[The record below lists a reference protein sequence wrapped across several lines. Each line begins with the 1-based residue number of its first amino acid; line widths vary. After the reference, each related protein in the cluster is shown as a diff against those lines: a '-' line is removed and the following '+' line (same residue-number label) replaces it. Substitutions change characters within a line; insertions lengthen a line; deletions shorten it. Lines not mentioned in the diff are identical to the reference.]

1 MTKGCPRENLKQEDH
16 VPMQQLTIRMPD
28 EYLAGI
34 EKIAT
39 STGLKKSDITR
50 MAIKK
55 YIEDYTTEKEIN
67 QYDRAKDLIGVVA
80 SGISDIGKNHRN
92 YLIQKIKGN
101 K

>member
-1 MTKGCPRENLKQEDH
+1 
-16 VPMQQLTIRMPD
+16 MQQLTIRVPD

-39 STGLKKSDITR
+39 LTGLKKSDITR

-55 YIEDYTTEKEIN
+55 YIDEHVPKAEISK
-67 QYDRAKDLIGVVA
+67 YGKAKDLIGVVA
-80 SGISDIGKNHRN
+80 SGVSDLGKNHRD
-92 YLIQKIKGN
+92 YLIQKIKGR

>member
-1 MTKGCPRENLKQEDH
+1 
-16 VPMQQLTIRMPD
+16 MQQLTIRVPD

-39 STGLKKSDITR
+39 LTGLKKSDITR

-55 YIEDYTTEKEIN
+55 YIDEHTAEKEISS
-67 QYDRAKDLIGVVA
+67 YGKAKDLIGVVA
-80 SGISDIGKNHRN
+80 SGVSDLGRNHRD
-92 YLIQKIKGN
+92 YLIQKIKGR

>member
-1 MTKGCPRENLKQEDH
+1 
-16 VPMQQLTIRMPD
+16 MQQLTIRMPD

-34 EKIAT
+34 EKIAY

-55 YIEDYTTEKEIN
+55 YIDEHAAEKEIRN
-67 QYDRAKDLIGVVA
+67 YDRAQDLIGVVA
-80 SGISDIGKNHRN
+80 SGVSDLGKNHRN
-92 YLIQKIKGN
+92 YLIQKIKGQ

>member
-1 MTKGCPRENLKQEDH
+1 
-16 VPMQQLTIRMPD
+16 MQQLTIRVPD

-39 STGLKKSDITR
+39 VTGLKKSDITR

-55 YIEDYTTEKEIN
+55 YIEEYAAEKEIN
-67 QYDRAKDLIGVVA
+67 NYGRAKDLIGVVA
-80 SGISDIGKNHRN
+80 SGVSDLGKNHRN
-92 YLIQKIKGN
+92 YLIQKIKGR